1 MPLLYIKNVS
11 TKITE
16 NASKVTALKSGSKQV
31 ADGAKSLDTG
41 LGALSAGAEK
51 DFNWSLSISNRN
63 FTACNRSNKS

>member
-1 MPLLYIKNVS
+1 M
-11 TKITE
+11 
-16 NASKVTALKSGSKQV
+16 TALKSGSKQV